1 MSRLLNYSPDRYSR
15 ISETRQSVL
24 ISSGPI
30 GPKWHLYQ
38 KTSQLWHVCGT
49 NPEFEDI
56 DEGTKVP
63 IYQRLYQERAT
74 GIEPALPAWEAGV
87 LPLNYARALFHYIK
101 KNPTNLLPDLWEGYI
116 LLESCLLTCQSQE
129 NSTNGQHKR
138 KRKPLNRRREHN

>member
-87 LPLNYARALFHYIK
+87 LPLNYARALSTIS
-101 KNPTNLLPDLWEGYI
+101 KNSY
-116 LLESCLLTCQSQE
+116 
-129 NSTNGQHKR
+129 
-138 KRKPLNRRREHN
+138 KPLARSSQRGTYFYSHVYSLANLRKTPQTVSTRGKGSC